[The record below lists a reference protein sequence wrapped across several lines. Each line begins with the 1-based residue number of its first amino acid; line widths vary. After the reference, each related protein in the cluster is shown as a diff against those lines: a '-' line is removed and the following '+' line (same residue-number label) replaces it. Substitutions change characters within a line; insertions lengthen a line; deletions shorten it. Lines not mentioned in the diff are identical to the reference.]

1 MILPLATTPALPTH
15 SGHLSDPAHDEAIVS
30 TRTVDGKLVI
40 ISRYKDSKWRLVGH
54 PTNYAPSMQEMNFD
68 TIPACFRAVMKAIT
82 WHYMHRGREGKKRPS
97 PRVTYKLLSDARP
110 FLQHLSELN
119 ISRLADVTPLACSVY
134 VQNCKEHRQRKGSA
148 RTGLPLKSSSLSH
161 RFGAVEA
168 LHELS
173 QYTDDA
179 MPMHPWPG
187 TSSAHLAG
195 LTGRDTGY
203 RGGNTPLIPDD
214 VFTALFQRA
223 WSLIESSDE
232 LLTVRD
238 EIAVLRE
245 AVGRKTPAESE
256 FVRRY
261 GWLNMWEFNRAL
273 LDLRTAC
280 YIVVASVS
288 GCRNHELAYIES
300 NACYSTLEADS
311 EHGGTKRFWWM
322 RSRSTKTG
330 EGRTE
335 WMVPEA
341 AAIALKVMDHWVAPY
356 RKILEAEIEERRAA
370 NPLDPKIAEAL
381 LHLNAVFLCLTPNKG
396 NQVRTMS
403 GQIFNKD
410 LKSFA
415 KKCGLQ
421 WDLASHQ
428 FRRKFANYAARS
440 QFGDLR
446 YLRSHFKH
454 WSMDMTLGYALNESQ
469 EVALYGEIQTELEG
483 IKADV
488 VESWLSSDAPLA
500 GGYGRNIVAWRG
512 DHAVTI
518 FKDHK
523 QMVRSLAESTPIR
536 SNGHAFCTAADN
548 RCVGN
553 DLERTRCGGGCENAV
568 ISQMHAPLY
577 RGFLDHLQEVFDR
590 DDIGEGG
597 RSLVRRD
604 MNRCQD
610 VLDALNAQGNVVTA
624 SV

>member
-1 MILPLATTPALPTH
+1 MMSPLATALEPALH
-15 SGHLSDPAHDEAIVS
+15 FGHLADAAHDDAIVS
-30 TRTVDGKLVI
+30 TRTVDGQLVI
-40 ISRYKDSKWRLVGH
+40 LSRYKDAKWRLVGQ
-54 PTNYAPSMQEMNFD
+54 PTNKAPSMREVDFD
-68 TIPACFRAVMKAIT
+68 TIPLCFREVMKAIV
-82 WHYMHRGREGKKRPS
+82 WRYMRRGREGKKLPS
-97 PRVTYKLLSDARP
+97 PRGVSKLLVDARP
-110 FLQHLSELN
+110 FLQHLNELKVA
-119 ISRLADVTPLACSVY
+119 RFADVTTLTCSVY

-148 RTGLPLKSSSLSH
+148 RAGKPLKSSSLGH

-173 QYTDDA
+173 QYTNDA
-179 MPMHPWPG
+179 IPTHPWPG

-214 VFTALFQRA
+214 VFAALFQRA
-223 WSLIESSDE
+223 WSLIENSAD
-232 LLTVRD
+232 LLKVRD
-238 EIAVLRE
+238 EIVTLRE
-245 AVGRKTPAESE
+245 AAGERTSAEGAV
-256 FVRRY
+256 VRRF
-261 GWLNMWEFNRAL
+261 GWSDMWEFNKAL
-273 LDLRTAC
+273 LELRTAC

-300 NACYSTLEADS
+300 GACYSTLEADD
-311 EHGGTKRFWWM
+311 HDGGMKRFWWM

-341 AAIALKVMDHWVAPY
+341 AVAALKVMDRWVAPY
-356 RKILEAEIEERRAA
+356 RKMLEAEIEQRRAA
-370 NPLDPKIAEAL
+370 NPLDPEIAEAL
-381 LHLNAVFLCLTPNKG
+381 LHLDAVFLCVTPNKG

-403 GQIFNKD
+403 GQMWNKA
-410 LKSFA
+410 LKAFA
-415 KKCGLQ
+415 KRCGLG

-469 EVALYGEIQTELEG
+469 EVALYGEIQSELED
-483 IKADV
+483 IKVDV
-488 VESWLSSDAPLA
+488 VDGWLSSDAPLA
-500 GGYGRNIVAWRG
+500 GGYGQNIVAWRG
-512 DHAVTI
+512 KHAVTI

-523 QMVRSLAESTPIR
+523 QMVWSLAESTPIR

-568 ISQMHAPLY
+568 ISQKHAPLY
-577 RGFLDHLQEVFDR
+577 RGLRDHLQEVLDCG
-590 DDIGEGG
+590 DIGEGG
-597 RSLVRRD
+597 RNVVRRD
-604 MNRCQD
+604 MGRCQD
-610 VLDALNAQGNVVTA
+610 VLNTLSQQIDVEAVAL
-624 SV
+624 